1 MLEKTVNKLLASD
14 SDDRRLDTPTWL
26 LLDLLY
32 YLLNIGFNGYAS
44 MYEICMLGL
53 LDAFLYW
60 TKDEKDKLR
69 IFHSLPKVFLVH
81 LRNPILLTLL
91 AFGLLLLHAWQHLRA
106 NKSVVFFMAI
116 SLAVFFASF
125 GVTKIVALSFVTG
138 IMASYMY
145 LWESIEPMP
154 AKDESAAKFD
164 QITQHNDD
172 PHMKDQAI
180 AQDLVS
186 KLKRLKV
193 AMIYE
198 QEKIRKHAMLQ
209 AENLR
214 QPHRRIKRTRSRSV
228 AESKDNSDKDI
239 EKEEDLVKKNMLELE
254 DLKQLIEILVSH
266 NSQEMKYWLPKD
278 ILSVLNNEEVSA
290 YLWAYLNTQDMI
302 PSPRAVKKLISNAK
316 SESVNLK
323 LGSSI
328 GEDFNFDLFTFDKNN
343 FHQDSLV
350 IGCSQIFSK
359 FK

>member
-1 MLEKTVNKLLASD
+1 MLENTVNKLLASD
-14 SDDRRLDTPTWL
+14 SEDRKLYTSIWV

-32 YLLNIGFNGYAS
+32 YILNLAFNEKAS
-44 MYEICMLGL
+44 IYETCILGL
-53 LDAFLYW
+53 LDMFLYW

-69 IFHSLPKVFLVH
+69 TFHSLPKVFLVH
-81 LRNPILLTLL
+81 LRNPVLLTAIAIAL
-91 AFGLLLLHAWQHLRA
+91 FGLHAWQQLKASR
-106 NKSVVFFMAI
+106 SVVFFAVI
-116 SLAVFFASF
+116 ALAVFLASF
-125 GVTKIVALSFVTG
+125 GVSKIVALAFVTG

-145 LWESIEPMP
+145 LWESIEPQAP
-154 AKDESAAKFD
+154 KEEPQVNFD
-164 QITQHNDD
+164 QLTQHNDD

-193 AMIYE
+193 AIIYE
-198 QEKIRKHAMLQ
+198 QEKIRRHAIVQ
-209 AENLR
+209 AEKLR
-214 QPHRRIKRTRSRSV
+214 QPQRRIKRTRSRSV
-228 AESKDNSDKDI
+228 AESKDNSDKDL

-302 PSPRAVKKLISNAK
+302 PSPRAVKKLISKVK
-316 SESVNLK
+316 SEAGNLH

-328 GEDFNFDLFTFDKNN
+328 GEDFNFDLFTFDQNN
-343 FHQDSLV
+343 IHQDSLV